1 MIKTGRM
8 ITAGGLCLIAGTAA
22 NAQDATSGVVRDT
35 IPMVKPGSPL
45 IVWGVAAAFLIGCL
59 AIAFKNSKRISNQ

>member
-1 MIKTGRM
+1 M
-8 ITAGGLCLIAGTAA
+8 TATWRRLVTGGLCLVATAAA
-22 NAQDATSGVVRDT
+22 NAQDTTVVRDT